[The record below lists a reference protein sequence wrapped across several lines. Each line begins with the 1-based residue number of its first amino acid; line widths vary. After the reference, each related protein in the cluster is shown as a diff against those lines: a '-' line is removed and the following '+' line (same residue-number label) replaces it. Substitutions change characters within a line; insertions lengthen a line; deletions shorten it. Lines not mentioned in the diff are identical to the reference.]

1 MKQVDQSTGED
12 LNPSE
17 ERRVRVVEDDDE
29 PQPGPSSRRG
39 IEGLGQFED
48 VDQDVDNKRR
58 VNK

>member
-1 MKQVDQSTGED
+1 MKQVDQNTGED
-12 LNPSE
+12 LNPAE

-29 PQPGPSSRRG
+29 ARPGPSRRG